1 MLEFLRQKA
10 QSTVIQVIIVVII
23 LVFVFWGVGS
33 NQGSGVNAA
42 ATVNDEPVTYT
53 EFQRAY
59 DTRINQLRDQL
70 GGNIPDGL
78 LQTLGVKDQIL
89 NELIQRALLRQGGG
103 EAGLLVGDAEVRAKI
118 QAMDVFTNEGSFD
131 VGWYKQILAGNRMN
145 ATDFES
151 SMKAD
156 LLVSKV
162 LDHLSRFGG
171 VADSELRDRFDYD
184 YRQKKFSYVA
194 LEPASFEKKVVV
206 DDEALATFFAENQN
220 NYRGESQLK
229 LKYVLFP
236 FDANAKL
243 DIPEESISSY
253 FEQHRDEYVVPEQR
267 QARHI
272 LIAIDA
278 GDSEDLITEKRQKA
292 EGLLKQAR
300 EGGDFAKL
308 ARKNSE
314 DKGSATRGG
323 DLGFFGRGQM
333 VKPFEDGVF
342 GIAEG
347 GLTLVRSDFGFH
359 VIKLEKIRPLQVK
372 TLAEVRGAII
382 ARIKVDEV
390 KKQAFK
396 QANDAYEQIILS
408 GSLEKY
414 AESGGKLQETGFFS
428 RQAVVEPLKSNPP
441 LAQAAFALKQGELSS
456 LLEGGDS
463 YAILYAQ
470 EIKQPEVPALAK
482 VKKRV
487 RKDFISQQSQT
498 LAQEAA
504 ETMVAA
510 MQTGADLAAEAAK
523 LGLKVEE
530 SPMISRAERG
540 DSKLPAAL
548 LDTGLG
554 LTAAV
559 PYHDAVVNAGQ
570 TLYVAAFKADREA
583 SAEEFAEKKDEI
595 SKRLSEENQNA
606 VAGAWLAFL
615 RDRAEVTVDQ
625 RF

>member
-53 EFQRAY
+53 EFQRSY
-59 DTRINQLRDQL
+59 DTRVNQLREQL

-89 NELIQRALLRQGGG
+89 NELIQRALLRQGAG

-118 QAMDVFTNEGSFD
+118 QAMDVFKNEGGFD
-131 VGWYKQILAGNRMN
+131 VGWYKQILAGNRMS
-145 ATDFES
+145 ATDFET

-156 LLVSKV
+156 MLVSKV
-162 LDHLSRFGG
+162 LDHLSNFGG

-184 YRQKKFSYVA
+184 YRQKKFSYAA

-206 DDEALATFFAENQN
+206 DDEVLATFFAENQN

-229 LKYVLFP
+229 LRYVLFP

-243 DIPEESISSY
+243 DIPEDSISSY

-272 LIAIDA
+272 LIALDE
-278 GDSEDLITEKRQKA
+278 GDSEDVITEKRQKA

-300 EGGDFAKL
+300 EGADFAKL
-308 ARKNSE
+308 ARKNSD

-323 DLGFFGRGQM
+323 DLGFFARGQM

-359 VIKLEKIRPLQVK
+359 VIKLEKIKPLQVQ
-372 TLAEVRGAII
+372 TLAEVREAII
-382 ARIKVDEV
+382 AKIKVDEI
-390 KKQAFK
+390 KKLAFK
-396 QANDAYEQIILS
+396 QANRAYEQIILS
-408 GSLEKY
+408 GSLDKY
-414 AESGGKLQETGFFS
+414 AESGGKLEETEFFS
-428 RQAVVEPLKSNPP
+428 RKDVVEPLKANPVFI
-441 LAQAAFALKQGELSS
+441 QAAFALRQGELSS

-470 EIKQPEVPALAK
+470 EIKEPEAVALAK

-487 RKDFISQQSQT
+487 SQDFVSQRSQE
-498 LAQEAA
+498 LAKEAA
-504 ETMVAA
+504 ETILAA
-510 MQTGADLAAEAAK
+510 VQGGADLAAEAAK
-523 LGLKVEE
+523 VGLKVEE

-548 LDTGLG
+548 LEAGLG

-559 PYHDAVVNAGQ
+559 PYHDSVVTAGQ
-570 TLYVAAFKADREA
+570 TLYVAAFKADKEA
-583 SAEEFAEKKDEI
+583 SAEKFAEKKDEI
-595 SKRLSEENQNA
+595 SKNLTEENQNA

-615 RDRAEVTVDQ
+615 RDRAEVTIDS